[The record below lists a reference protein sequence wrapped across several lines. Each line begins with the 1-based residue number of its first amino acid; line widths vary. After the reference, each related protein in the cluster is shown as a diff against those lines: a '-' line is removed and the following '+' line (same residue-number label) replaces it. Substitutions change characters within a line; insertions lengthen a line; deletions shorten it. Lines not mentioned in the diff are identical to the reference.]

1 MGIFSKKEKESK
13 PKANKLTYLAKAAS
27 PVLNAVYYVM
37 LVCILF
43 SVIVALIMLLVNT
56 SVEKMMLPPFMKLE
70 DNVYSITI
78 GNGIRIDCPYDSVGL
93 SQIKTVIWAQLLMF
107 ACACATIAPVSLFL
121 SKIMKKI
128 SREEHD
134 ARTVRYITY
143 IGLSVLVGSTVLRL
157 VDSFYN
163 YLLVKTFVATPEN
176 IRFAFGLPL
185 GGIAVGVIIIALAGI
200 YSLACPK
207 TAVIDVAEAQE
218 EKE

>member
-1 MGIFSKKEKESK
+1 MGIFSKKEKEAKTKVSK
-13 PKANKLTYLAKAAS
+13 TAALAKVAAS
-27 PVLNAVYYVM
+27 VLNAVYYVM
-37 LVCILF
+37 LVCILL
-43 SVIVALIMLLVNT
+43 VGIVALIMLLVNT

-70 DNVYSITI
+70 DGIYSITI

-128 SREEHD
+128 SRGEHD
-134 ARTVRYITY
+134 ARSARYITF

-157 VDSFYN
+157 ADSFYN
-163 YLLVKTFVATPEN
+163 YLLVKSFVTTPES
-176 IRFAFGLPL
+176 IHFAFGLPL